1 MNKNPY
7 YGALNQSV
15 YVENPT
21 KQINL
26 QQPTTTT
33 NSSTWNGH
41 MSQTTSLVNIL
52 QIEISNLKTSLDT
65 INKENTF
72 LKLRL
77 LKLEGK
83 FTDQEISNIKD
94 MLNSNDEASIT
105 LAHEILNNG

>member
-1 MNKNPY
+1 MSRINPY
-7 YGALNQSV
+7 YGQLNQSV
-15 YVENPT
+15 YVGDPT

-26 QQPTTTT
+26 QQANGTTTSSIWN
-33 NSSTWNGH
+33 NSAAEGVINVLQLELGNLR
-41 MSQTTSLVNIL
+41 TSL
-52 QIEISNLKTSLDT
+52 ET
-65 INKENTF
+65 ITKENTF

-105 LAHEILNNG
+105 VAHEILNNG